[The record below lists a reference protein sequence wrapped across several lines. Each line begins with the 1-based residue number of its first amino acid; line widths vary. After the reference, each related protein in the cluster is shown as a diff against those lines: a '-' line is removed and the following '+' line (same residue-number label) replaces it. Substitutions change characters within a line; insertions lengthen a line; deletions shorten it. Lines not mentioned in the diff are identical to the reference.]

1 MARLRRWGKYK
12 ILEVPYT
19 RVSRSKKYNYI
30 PGAKP
35 TNVRLFHMG
44 NLQKNPQE
52 WKYEGALIAKEP
64 HQIRDNAIEALR
76 IMLNKYLEATLG
88 KQRYLFLIRKYPH
101 HVWRENPMA
110 TGAGADRISQ
120 GMRLS
125 FGRPKGRAVQIHE
138 GEKLLSIYF
147 DDLSK
152 AKDIKE
158 YLRIARSKLPWRYKE
173 IIVDNQTR
181 QPLNI

>member
-19 RVSRSKKYNYI
+19 RVSRSKKKNYI

-35 TNVRLFHMG
+35 TLVRLFHMG
-44 NLQKNPQE
+44 NLQKNPNE
-52 WKYEGALIAKEP
+52 WRFEASLIAKES

-76 IMLNKYLEATLG
+76 IMLNKYLEASLG
-88 KQRYLFLIRKYPH
+88 KSKYLFIIRKYPH
-101 HVWRENPMA
+101 HIWRENPMA

-125 FGRPKGRAVQIHE
+125 FGKPKGRAVQIHE
-138 GEKLLSIYF
+138 GEKLLSIFF
-147 DDLSK
+147 DDESK
-152 AKDIKE
+152 AKEVKE
-158 YLRIARSKLPWRYKE
+158 YLRIARSKLPWRYTE
-173 IIVDNQTR
+173 LIFDNQTKR
-181 QPLNI
+181 PLNV